1 MKKLIKAIMDLPL
14 GHYFLTQ
21 ALLNHCEMVLKIE
34 KETYP
39 KNHFIDLAL
48 LQSTAESVRDL
59 IFAHQREVPSELA
72 EYLKDRTGM

>member
-39 KNHFIDLAL
+39 KNHF
-48 LQSTAESVRDL
+48 RNW
-59 IFAHQREVPSELA
+59 
-72 EYLKDRTGM
+72 RTKGN